1 MRDPQVGDLL
11 EYITYQP
18 RPWKRYIITEVYNN
32 QAEVTPVYL
41 LLGKMLGKMVNE
53 RGEITEFRAI
63 DLMFMDRVDMWEE

>member
-11 EYITYQP
+11 EYVTYHP
-18 RPWKRYIITEVYNN
+18 RPGKRYIITEVYNN